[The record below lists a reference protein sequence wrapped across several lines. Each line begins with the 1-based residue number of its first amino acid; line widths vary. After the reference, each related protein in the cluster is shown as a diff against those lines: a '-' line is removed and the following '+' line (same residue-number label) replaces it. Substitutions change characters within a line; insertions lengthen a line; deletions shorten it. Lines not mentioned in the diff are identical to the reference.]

1 MFIEFINEYGTTIIY
16 TLLTAFAGYIGLW
29 IKSLYTKYINDKT
42 KKDVVRTCVQAVEQL
57 YKDLH
62 GEAKYNE
69 VVVSASEMLALKG
82 ITISE
87 LEIKMLIEA
96 AVAEF
101 NDAFNKG
108 GAGPGAVEEANQAD
122 SVVEDEAVDEEIVEE
137 STETEVENNGSYCWS

>member
-57 YKDLH
+57 YKNLH
-62 GEAKYNE
+62 GEDKYNE
-69 VVVSASEMLALKG
+69 VVASASEMLAIKG

-101 NDAFNKG
+101 NDAFNNG
-108 GAGPGAVEEANQAD
+108 GSEAEPGAVEEPSQAD
-122 SVVEDEAVDEEIVEE
+122 SVVGDEAVDA
-137 STETEVENNGSYCWS
+137 

>member
-16 TLLTAFAGYIGLW
+16 TLLTAFAGYLGLW

-42 KKDVVRTCVQAVEQL
+42 KKDVVATCVKAVEQL

-62 GEAKYNE
+62 GADKYNE
-69 VVVSASEMLALKG
+69 VVRSASEMLAVKG
-82 ITISE
+82 ISITD

-108 GAGPGAVEEANQAD
+108 DGEGEPEAPQIEDGAEEEESVEE
-122 SVVEDEAVDEEIVEE
+122 I
-137 STETEVENNGSYCWS
+137 TETEVEGNAND